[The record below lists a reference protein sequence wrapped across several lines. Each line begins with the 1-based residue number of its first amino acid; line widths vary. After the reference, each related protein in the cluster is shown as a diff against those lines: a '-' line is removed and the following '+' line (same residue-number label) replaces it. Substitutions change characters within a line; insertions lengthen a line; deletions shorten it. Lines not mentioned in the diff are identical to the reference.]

1 MSDYIFQE
9 ETFAIRGAIYE
20 VYSTLGAGYLEEV
33 YQNALEEELKQRNIP
48 FVAKP
53 PLHIFYKR
61 RDCGLYM
68 PDIICYDKIILEL
81 KSVETLHPR
90 HTAQLLNYLK
100 ATNLR
105 MGLLVNFNSSPK
117 VEIHRYVV

>member
-1 MSDYIFQE
+1 MSDYIFQD

-20 VYSTLGAGYLEEV
+20 VYATLGAGYLEDV
-33 YQNALEEELKQRNIP
+33 YQNALEEELKQRRIP

-53 PLHIFYKR
+53 SLHISYKG

-90 HTAQLLNYLK
+90 HIAQLLNYLK

-105 MGLLVNFNSSPK
+105 MGLLVNFNSSPR

>member
-1 MSDYIFQE
+1 MSNYIFQE

-20 VYSTLGAGYLEEV
+20 VYSTLGTGYLEEV

-53 PLHIFYKR
+53 PLHILYKG

-68 PDIICYDKIILEL
+68 PDIICFDKIILEL
-81 KSVETLHPR
+81 KAVETLHPR

-100 ATNLR
+100 ATNIRL
-105 MGLLVNFNSSPK
+105 GFLVNFNSSPK